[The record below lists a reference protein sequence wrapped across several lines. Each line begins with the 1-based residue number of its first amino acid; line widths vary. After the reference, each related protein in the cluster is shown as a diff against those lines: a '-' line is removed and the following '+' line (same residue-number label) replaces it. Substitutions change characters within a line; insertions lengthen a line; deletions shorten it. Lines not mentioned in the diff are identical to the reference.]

1 MNPPEPISSYLVI
14 ALALKLVLFSFSHM
28 KHSDLEYLKEFPL
41 FRDEAWQFAIVAK
54 EKNISKAAEFIGI
67 TQPQLSK
74 AMAALESRLGETLL
88 IRRSR
93 GVDLTTAG
101 EALMEQIQ
109 SISNFF
115 SSADD
120 SETKFQRARVGFHH
134 TIAMQV
140 YPRII
145 HQLHL
150 KDAKFKIDTQFG
162 TSLEITRL
170 VADLQMDFGFVINP
184 QKNPDIV
191 AKKLESDSVGIFSQY
206 KTPSEGVLYY
216 HPSMIYIH
224 RVLKKN
230 DRFTKIP
237 LADYEVIAETVR
249 SQPNALGV
257 LPKAVA
263 DRYGLNLSK
272 EGLLFT
278 VDLALIA
285 HRDRLKLPR
294 LKKTFQEMQD
304 IFNS

>member
-1 MNPPEPISSYLVI
+1 
-14 ALALKLVLFSFSHM
+14 M
-28 KHSDLEYLKEFPL
+28 KHSELEYLKEFPL

-74 AMAALESRLGETLL
+74 AMAALESRMGETLL
-88 IRRSR
+88 LRRSR
-93 GVDLTTAG
+93 GVELTSSG

-109 SISNFF
+109 SISHFF
-115 SSADD
+115 SEASD
-120 SETKFQRARVGFHH
+120 SESRFQRARIGFHH

-145 HQLHL
+145 HQMHL
-150 KDAKFKIDTQFG
+150 KDAKFKVETQFG

-191 AKKLESDSVGIFSQY
+191 AKKLESDTVGIFSQG
-206 KTPSEGVLYY
+206 KAPANGVLYY

-224 RVLKKN
+224 RVLKKA
-230 DRFTKIP
+230 DSFTKIP

-249 SQPNALGV
+249 SQSNALGV

-272 EGLLFT
+272 DGALFS
-278 VDLALIA
+278 VDLMLIA

-294 LKKTFQEMQD
+294 LKKTFQDMQE
-304 IFNS
+304 IFSK